1 VKGAKGQGEWRIF
14 LVQCSKK
21 EQLLASAAG
30 ASRGEPAMAR
40 DYQFIDIA
48 AKGEGI
54 VAAAFDN
61 QVAYCAASGAK
72 VTARIVAALRDLIDR
87 GESGALLDSIRDWPG
102 APLADALPL
111 RVAGGLHA
119 LHLRGG
125 EAELARI
132 YADENGIDDA
142 AIVADVIRRREVA
155 LLPWLDGPPQ
165 TNEAG
170 RSANFIAAMLWL
182 ADKGLPPRFQCLE
195 IGSSAGINLMLDRY
209 HYTLGGVEVGPEPGA
224 MRFAPEWEGDPPP
237 ARAIEIASTRGCDVA
252 PVDLTDPGQAL
263 RLKAYIW
270 PEHTVRFERMEAAV
284 KEARKRAP
292 DLVRMNAADF
302 VEAELA
308 RPQEAGTT
316 RMLMHS
322 IVWQYVPADQQA
334 RVTAAMEAAGARATP
349 ERPLAWVALEANR
362 VLHIHE
368 MTVRYWPGGEEP
380 ALVTRAHP
388 HGAWIG
394 WGGSTRRV

>member
-1 VKGAKGQGEWRIF
+1 
-14 LVQCSKK
+14 
-21 EQLLASAAG
+21 
-30 ASRGEPAMAR
+30 MAEK
-40 DYQFIDIA
+40 YQFIDVYSQ
-48 AKGEGI
+48 GPGI

-61 QVAYCAASGAK
+61 QVAYCTASGALT
-72 VTARIVAALRDLIDR
+72 TARICAALRDLVEAGEGGEVLDR
-87 GESGALLDSIRDWPG
+87 VRQWPG

-111 RVAGGLHA
+111 RLAGGLHA
-119 LHLRGG
+119 LHLNGT
-125 EAELARI
+125 EPALKAI
-132 YADENGIDDA
+132 YDDTPEVDDIH
-142 AIVADVIRRREVA
+142 IVAAALHQHEAA

-182 ADKGLPPRFQCLE
+182 ADQGLPPRFECLE

-209 HYTLGGVEVGPEPGA
+209 HYDLGGVQVGPEPGA
-224 MRFAPEWEGDPPP
+224 IRFQPEWQGDAPPDVP
-237 ARAIEIASTRGCDVA
+237 IEIASTKGCDVA
-252 PVDLTDPGQAL
+252 PVDLTDPAQAL

-270 PEHTVRFERMEAAV
+270 PEHTVRFERLEAAID
-284 KEARKRAP
+284 EATKQAP
-292 DLVRMNAADF
+292 KLVHMNAADF

-308 RPQEAGTT
+308 KPQEPGTT

-322 IVWQYVPADQQA
+322 IVWQYVPEDQQA

-349 ERPLAWVALEANR
+349 EKPLVWVALEANR

-368 MTVRYWPGGEEP
+368 MVVRYWPGGEEP
-380 ALVTRAHP
+380 VVVTRAHP

-394 WGGSTRRV
+394 WGGSDRVI